1 MLTRMPYLERDG
13 DVFVL
18 HLGDRDVEVSENR
31 FHPDRLAAIHSLLD
45 EVEAHDGPAA
55 LVTAATGKFWSNG
68 LDIDWVGAN
77 LPDLPG
83 YLDSVHDLYVR
94 LLTFPAATVAAVQ
107 GHAFGA
113 GAMLALVHDF
123 RVMRGDRGYWCLPEV
138 QLNMPFTVGMSALI
152 RSRLPIQTAVEAITT
167 GRRYGGEDAVA
178 AGIAEQAVTGD
189 AVLSTAVERAA
200 ALTATRGP
208 NLSGIKRGL
217 HAPLIS
223 ALEIRT
229 DASNFR
235 FG

>member
-18 HLGDRDVEVSENR
+18 HLGDRDAEVSENR

-83 YLDSVHDLYVR
+83 YLDSVHALYVR

-189 AVLSTAVERAA
+189 TVLSTAVERAA

>member
-1 MLTRMPYLERDG
+1 MPYLERDG

-31 FHPDRLAAIHSLLD
+31 FHPDRLVAIHSLLD
-45 EVEAHDGPAA
+45 EVEAHEGPAA

-77 LPDLPG
+77 LPDLPD

-94 LLTFPAATVAAVQ
+94 LLTFPTATVAAVQ

-113 GAMLALVHDF
+113 GAMLALAHDF
-123 RVMRGDRGYWCLPEV
+123 RLMRADRGFWCLPEV

-178 AGIAEQAVTGD
+178 AGIAERAVD
-189 AVLSTAVERAA
+189 DDYVLATAVERAA

-208 NLSGIKRGL
+208 NLAGIKRGL
-217 HAPLIS
+217 HAPLIA

-229 DASNFR
+229 DASNF
-235 FG
+235 GLG

>member
-45 EVEAHDGPAA
+45 EVEAHDGPTA

-77 LPDLPG
+77 LPDLPT

-123 RVMRGDRGYWCLPEV
+123 RVMRADRGYWCLPEV

-189 AVLSTAVERAA
+189 DVLAAAVERAS
-200 ALTATRGP
+200 ALIATRGP

-235 FG
+235 LG

>member
-1 MLTRMPYLERDG
+1 MPYLERDG

-45 EVEAHDGPAA
+45 EVEAHDGPTA

-77 LPDLPG
+77 LPDLPT

-123 RVMRGDRGYWCLPEV
+123 RVMRADRGYWCLPEV

-189 AVLSTAVERAA
+189 DVLAAAVERAS
-200 ALTATRGP
+200 ALIATRGP

-235 FG
+235 LG

>member
-1 MLTRMPYLERDG
+1 MPYLERDG

-18 HLGDRDVEVSENR
+18 HLGDRDAEVSENR

-83 YLDSVHDLYVR
+83 YLDSVHALYVR

-138 QLNMPFTVGMSALI
+138 QLNMPFTVGMSALV

-189 AVLSTAVERAA
+189 TVLSTAVERAA

>member
-1 MLTRMPYLERDG
+1 MPYLERDG

-31 FHPDRLAAIHSLLD
+31 FHPDRLVAIHSLLD
-45 EVEAHDGPAA
+45 EVEAHEGPAA

-123 RVMRGDRGYWCLPEV
+123 RVMRADRGYWCLPEV

-167 GRRYGGEDAVA
+167 GRRYGGEDAVT

-189 AVLSTAVERAA
+189 DVLATAVERAA

-235 FG
+235 LG

>member
-18 HLGDRDVEVSENR
+18 HLGDRDAEVSENR

-83 YLDSVHDLYVR
+83 YLDSVHALYVR

-152 RSRLPIQTAVEAITT
+152 RFRLPIQTAVEAITT

>member
-18 HLGDRDVEVSENR
+18 HLGDRDAEVSENR

-83 YLDSVHDLYVR
+83 YLDSVHALYVR

-178 AGIAEQAVTGD
+178 ARIAEQAVTGD
-189 AVLSTAVERAA
+189 TVLSTAVERAA